1 MPTMTGVRA
10 VWLDVP
16 QSVLD
21 ERARLGIDVFDECW
35 NGEIHMVPPP
45 TEDHQAIGGRLFALL
60 LDACET
66 TGLLVRYETGVW
78 AAAKDWRVPDI
89 VVFPESSRSERG
101 VDGPARLAV
110 EIRSPND
117 ETDAKLPWYITH
129 GIAEVLVIDPATRT
143 AQLFQPGDDG
153 LPDLVADTTTAPFS
167 LAIGVELRTERREDG
182 PALLA
187 EAGERTASL

>member
-45 TEDHQAIGGRLFALL
+45 SEDHQAIGGRLFAFL
-60 LDACET
+60 LDVCEPQ
-66 TGLLVRYETGVW
+66 GLLVRYETGVW
-78 AAAKDWRVPDI
+78 AAEKDWRVPDL

-101 VDGPARLAV
+101 VDGPAQLVV

-117 ETDAKLPWYITH
+117 ETDAKLAWYITH
-129 GIAEVLVIDPATRT
+129 GAAEILVIDPPTRT
-143 AQLFQPGDDG
+143 AQRYRPGDDG
-153 LPDLVADTTTAPFS
+153 LPALVADTATS
-167 LAIGVELRTERREDG
+167 SVELEIGVELRTALGDDG
-182 PALLA
+182 PTLLA
-187 EAGERTASL
+187 TSAERTVSL